1 MFFLFLIDTLTINSE
16 NGLLSAVSIWGVLRG
31 LETFSQLIVSDSDLG
46 VNLVEIFFYF
56 YVYEF

>member
-1 MFFLFLIDTLTINSE
+1 MFFLFLIDTLTINND

-46 VNLVEIFFYF
+46 VNLVEIFFYL